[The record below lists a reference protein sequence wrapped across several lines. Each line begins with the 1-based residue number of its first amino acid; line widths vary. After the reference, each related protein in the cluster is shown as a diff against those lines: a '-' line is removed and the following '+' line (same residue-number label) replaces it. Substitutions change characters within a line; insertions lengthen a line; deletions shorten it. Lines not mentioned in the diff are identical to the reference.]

1 MPNTPPLRLFQIV
14 FGKTILYFNNKMA
27 AKAIRDEHNSSNPNN
42 PVHVTKG
49 PDHCRNT

>member
-27 AKAIRDEHNSSNPNN
+27 AKAIRDEHNCSEPDKL
-42 PVHVTKG
+42 VHVAKG
-49 PDHCRNT
+49 PDHWRNT